1 MHVDVENELREAMS
15 DTVKE
20 EGKRD
25 IVLFVLSSPVHPLL
39 STLTAASPVLTLLVS
54 VSDI

>member
-25 IVLFVLSSPVHPLL
+25 IVLFVLSSKARPQDNIRLP
-39 STLTAASPVLTLLVS
+39 TCNFRAGEM
-54 VSDI
+54 